1 MAKFNVVLDKRV
13 KKTDGKYN
21 LAIRVCN
28 GSEVMYIN
36 LQKMTESQYNRV
48 FVKKSIEED
57 DIKFRETC
65 AQYITKCE
73 KIYGDLKPFNKE
85 RFRDLFWD
93 KGTEKPN
100 SLLLRELFDNYII
113 SNQTIKLKTK
123 NLLRGTANFLEKY
136 KKDVSVGDITPTFL
150 NRFIKAKMDEQYSRA
165 TVDSHLRHLR
175 QIINYFKFKVKV
187 IPEQYEYP
195 FGKGKCT
202 VSSYF
207 PRKRVLSEKE
217 ILSIIDM
224 TEFEN
229 PDEEYARDIFLM
241 SYYCNGSNFVDLL
254 RMRWTQI
261 TGDYITLIRK
271 KTETTRK
278 NNIKDIVVPI
288 DTKLQS
294 ILDRVGVKSSTY
306 ILGQIKD
313 GYTESYFENKNH
325 KLKGKINANLT
336 KIGKRLGLS
345 TPLNYSKA
353 RDCYATTLMRAG
365 VPIYDISQA
374 LGHSDIKTTIHYLA
388 SLDIERTF
396 EINSKLL

>member
-1 MAKFNVVLDKRV
+1 MAKFNVILDKRV
-13 KKTDGKYN
+13 KKRDGKYN
-21 LAIRVCN
+21 LAVRVCN

-36 LQKMTESQYNRV
+36 LEKMTETQYNRV
-48 FVKKSIEED
+48 FVKKSIED
-57 DIKFRETC
+57 ADIKFRETC

-85 RFRDLFWD
+85 RFRELFWN

-100 SLLLRELFDNYII
+100 SLLLRELFDNYIKT
-113 SNQTIKLKTK
+113 NQSIKLKTK
-123 NLLRGTANFLEKY
+123 NLLRGTANFLENY

-150 NRFIKAKMDEQYSRA
+150 NRFIKKKMDEQYSRA
-165 TVDSHLRHLR
+165 MIDAHLRHLR
-175 QIINYFKFKVKV
+175 QIINYFMFKVKV

-195 FGKGKCT
+195 FGKGKCS
-202 VSSYF
+202 VSGYF

-241 SYYCNGSNFVDLL
+241 RYYCNGSNFVDLL

-278 NNIKDIVVPI
+278 YNVKDIVVPI
-288 DTKLQS
+288 DSKLQS
-294 ILDRVGVKSSTY
+294 ILDRVAVKSSTY